1 MRTKANLPTA
11 QNQIMTPRSTQDS
24 TQASALARL
33 AKEMGPIRTEDLTEN
48 VVRQIKAS
56 ILRGAIKPGERLP
69 PERELAALLKISRG
83 SLRQALKAL
92 QIMGVLEVI
101 HGSGTYLADSAE
113 AVLRDPEDLLIPSR
127 GHSFAEMYEAR
138 RAMEAESAASAA
150 IRATEQ
156 DLQKMRSEI
165 DAMRK
170 AMTSARQF
178 IERDKV
184 FHHHIAVASGNSV
197 FIWFIELLQRVLDK
211 GQRVH
216 ARSERMHLL
225 ISEHE
230 RIVRAIEARDSD
242 LARKEM
248 LSHLTLSKAYTDQET
263 GIELRVVS
271 PGR

>member
-1 MRTKANLPTA
+1 MSPHSDKRLNA
-11 QNQIMTPRSTQDS
+11 S
-24 TQASALARL
+24 SALVRL
-33 AKEMGPIRTEDLTEN
+33 AKEMGPIRTEDLTGN

-56 ILRGAIKPGERLP
+56 IIRGVIKPGERLP
-69 PERELAALLKISRG
+69 PERELAALLQISRG

-92 QIMGVLEVI
+92 QIMGVLEVV
-101 HGSGTYLADSAE
+101 HGSGTYLAEAAG
-113 AVLRDPEDLLIPSR
+113 AVLRDPEELLVPLR

-156 DLQKMRSEI
+156 DLQQMHSEI
-165 DAMRK
+165 EAMHEALTNTR
-170 AMTSARQF
+170 RF
-178 IERDKV
+178 IEHDKA
-184 FHHHIAVASGNSV
+184 FHRHIAIASGNSV
-197 FIWFIELLQRVLDK
+197 FLWFIELLQKVLAH
-211 GQRVH
+211 GQLVH

-225 ISEHE
+225 IGEHQ
-230 RIVRAIEARDSD
+230 RILNAVESHDPD

-248 LSHLTLSKAYTDQET
+248 LSHLTLSKAYTDQDT